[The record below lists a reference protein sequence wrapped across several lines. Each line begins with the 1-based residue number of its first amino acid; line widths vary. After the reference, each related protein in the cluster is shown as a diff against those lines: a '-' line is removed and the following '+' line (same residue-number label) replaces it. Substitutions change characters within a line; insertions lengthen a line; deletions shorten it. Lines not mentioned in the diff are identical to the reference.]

1 MCRLAQLPHL
11 VTRALAVEPQVKVLA
26 ERYAGLR
33 NFLYLGRGVNFPVAL
48 EGALIH
54 TEGYPAAETK
64 YGPIALIDEH
74 MPVVFVAPK
83 EEVYQKVLSNST
95 R

>member
-48 EGALIH
+48 EAR
-54 TEGYPAAETK
+54 
-64 YGPIALIDEH
+64 
-74 MPVVFVAPK
+74 
-83 EEVYQKVLSNST
+83 SST
-95 R
+95 QRAIPPPR